1 MRDSKLAANLCFLI
15 ENCKGNNNATD
26 MKEKRNKSRLF
37 MRDVALYLPKFKE
50 ITNSINPC
58 SREKKSSLAAKSA
71 SIARSR
77 RDKIRLSQR
86 SSFNSEIIYFWLERS
101 DWGRNDHGAK

>member
-1 MRDSKLAANLCFLI
+1 MRDSKLAANPCFLI

-26 MKEKRNKSRLF
+26 IKDKRNKSRVF

-58 SREKKSSLAAKSA
+58 SREKNHLWRLRARQLRELA
-71 SIARSR
+71 
-77 RDKIRLSQR
+77 
-86 SSFNSEIIYFWLERS
+86 EIKYVWANEVHLIL
-101 DWGRNDHGAK
+101 K